1 MATDRKAGQLI
12 LSQLKML
19 NESIF
24 LLEETIEPAILE
36 GIDASVESFAEKH
49 DWVGEYTLATDDDCW
64 LAPKTWISN
73 PEDEDP
79 EYKAW
84 FAIDC
89 IDGDKDYWVSLFCE
103 AAAQGGRAGFRFT
116 INSDILGGKN
126 AWNAYA
132 KKIPQELISK
142 LTELGF
148 QNLGKGNF
156 FLPVKLDS
164 EALGNSFLEYGK
176 FSNDDDSFAPLLDA
190 MEKLKKPPPFSTR
203 SSVTIQQQARPS
215 KTNPLQHCHLAPRT
229 PIFLNHVPTNKK
241 SATVTSEKSK
251 GFEAPSFN
259 QPCPAL
265 HSNRSASE
273 HIVNKYLRSF

>member
-1 MATDRKAGQLI
+1 LYWKKDFQPTKKHRWARPFLRFLARLQYTPSDASSRKFDRSNSQEKTMATDRKAGQLI

-190 MEKLKKPPPFSTR
+190 MEKLKK
-203 SSVTIQQQARPS
+203 A
-215 KTNPLQHCHLAPRT
+215 A
-229 PIFLNHVPTNKK
+229 PIFDQIISNYPAASPTK
-241 SATVTSEKSK
+241 
-251 GFEAPSFN
+251 
-259 QPCPAL
+259 
-265 HSNRSASE
+265 
-273 HIVNKYLRSF
+273 